1 MNGSGFSLSARQREY
16 ELERAADGTAA
27 QALAGA
33 RRRKGAQAETVIN
46 GYISREV
53 LWDPARLPL
62 ADDTSLPGSGI
73 VYPLRL
79 LQQVAFPE
87 KRFGITTGKA
97 DLLPEKF
104 TSAKAICAC
113 PRAREPG
120 NQEAAHG

>member
-1 MNGSGFSLSARQREY
+1 MNGSGFSLS
-16 ELERAADGTAA
+16 
-27 QALAGA
+27 
-33 RRRKGAQAETVIN
+33 V
-46 GYISREV
+46 
-53 LWDPARLPL
+53 
-62 ADDTSLPGSGI
+62 
-73 VYPLRL
+73 